1 MQIIPCA
8 VRSAHLW
15 LKSAKVELTS
25 DSFAQPKQ
33 HVQSLVFPHLQRQMS
48 RNLLEDKDGT
58 KKRSTTVAQQ
68 IWKDLLLEKNCWR
81 TKREERFGFNPEVIY
96 VDARKKDGSSYSL
109 GSLKTLRFAL
119 NWHFKAVQSFG
130 IINYAEFSEPTRFS
144 SPNEHLNGFEWFEQF
159 NGFEWCDRLVSL
171 PLYCISHSSF
181 CIFSIKQ
188 CIIKR

>member
-48 RNLLEDKDGT
+48 RNLLEDKDGNT
-58 KKRSTTVAQQ
+58 KRSTKVAQQ

-81 TKREERFGFNPEVIY
+81 TKREERIGFNPEVIY
-96 VDARKKDGSSYSL
+96 VDARKRRFFLLIGKPKNIEIRTQLTLQSSTKFRHYKWCRIFRANKVFVAKWAPECFRVIWAIQWFRVMRPL
-109 GSLKTLRFAL
+109 GEFAL
-119 NWHFKAVQSFG
+119 VLHFTQ
-130 IINYAEFSEPTRFS
+130 
-144 SPNEHLNGFEWFEQF
+144 
-159 NGFEWCDRLVSL
+159 
-171 PLYCISHSSF
+171 
-181 CIFSIKQ
+181 
-188 CIIKR
+188 